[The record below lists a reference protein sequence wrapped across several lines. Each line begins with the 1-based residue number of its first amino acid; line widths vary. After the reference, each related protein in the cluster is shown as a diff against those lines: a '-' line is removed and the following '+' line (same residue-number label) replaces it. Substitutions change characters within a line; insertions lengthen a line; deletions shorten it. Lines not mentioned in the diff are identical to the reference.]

1 MQFLKPG
8 HSFGRLSMKSS
19 NTVEAPTIRNATS
32 DDAAVIASI
41 HVKSWQ
47 SAYADIF
54 PAEYLAGLSI
64 EARTKA
70 WQQLL
75 EDNQHVMLVAEAN
88 GNVVAWASG
97 GISRDADGNGSSE
110 LHAIYVLPAYWG
122 KQIGLALMRGIDA
135 VLHFAPQTTL
145 WVLRDNHRAI
155 RFYEKFGY
163 VADGKEN
170 ELERGGVKR
179 WEIRLQKTN
188 DKQAA

>member
-1 MQFLKPG
+1 
-8 HSFGRLSMKSS
+8 MKSS
-19 NTVEAPTIRNATS
+19 KSADMLSVRNATIE
-32 DDAAVIASI
+32 DAAAIASI

-47 SAYADIF
+47 IAYADIF

-75 EDNQHVMLVAEAN
+75 EDNQHVTLVAEEN
-88 GNVVAWASG
+88 GEVVAWASG
-97 GISRDADGNGSSE
+97 GISRDADGHGSSE

-122 KQIGLALMRGIDA
+122 KQIGLALMRGIEA
-135 VLHFAPQTTL
+135 VLHFAPKTTL
-145 WVLRDNHRAI
+145 WVLRENHRAL

-179 WEIRLQKTN
+179 LEIRLHKIN
-188 DKQAA
+188 DKQAT